1 MKHFITIGL
10 LFLFAACSTQAP
22 TEQEIKTKVYEYYRQ
37 QSEVA
42 GGNQYNVQGVNI
54 LSLIKDATGKN
65 VFDVAAL
72 AKGTFSNRSLVT
84 PVENIPFQDTLRMA
98 MEWNGAKWIT
108 VPR

>member
-1 MKHFITIGL
+1 
-10 LFLFAACSTQAP
+10 
-22 TEQEIKTKVYEYYRQ
+22 
-37 QSEVA
+37 
-42 GGNQYNVQGVNI
+42 
-54 LSLIKDATGKN
+54 LIKDATGKN